1 MFHLMRSVVS
11 CSFDFHIADK
21 RSHWAM
27 AIARWHGKA
36 TDQRTPK
43 QTSQRKAQTRNIQS
57 RILSMMCSNLEIANC
72 HMATKVKNNKKET

>member
-1 MFHLMRSVVS
+1 MRSVVS

-43 QTSQRKAQTRNIQS
+43 QTNKSKKSTNEKYPIKNTVDDVFKLGNYQ
-57 RILSMMCSNLEIANC
+57 LSYGI
-72 HMATKVKNNKKET
+72 KN

>member
-1 MFHLMRSVVS
+1 MRSVVS

-36 TDQRTPK
+36 TVQRTPK

-57 RILSMMCSNLEIANC
+57 RILSMMCLNLEIANC
-72 HMATKVKNNKKET
+72 HMATKMKNNKKET

>member
-1 MFHLMRSVVS
+1 MRSVVS

-27 AIARWHGKA
+27 ALARWHGKA

-43 QTSQRKAQTRNIQS
+43 QTNKSKKSTNEKYPIKNTVDDVFKLGNYQ
-57 RILSMMCSNLEIANC
+57 LSYGI
-72 HMATKVKNNKKET
+72 KN

>member
-1 MFHLMRSVVS
+1 MRSVVS

-36 TDQRTPK
+36 TVQRTNKSKKSTNEKYPIK
-43 QTSQRKAQTRNIQS
+43 NTVDDVFKLGNCQ
-57 RILSMMCSNLEIANC
+57 LSYGI
-72 HMATKVKNNKKET
+72 KN

>member
-1 MFHLMRSVVS
+1 MRSVVS

-43 QTSQRKAQTRNIQS
+43 QTNKSKKSTNEKYPIKNTVDDVLKLGNCQ
-57 RILSMMCSNLEIANC
+57 LSYGI
-72 HMATKVKNNKKET
+72 KN